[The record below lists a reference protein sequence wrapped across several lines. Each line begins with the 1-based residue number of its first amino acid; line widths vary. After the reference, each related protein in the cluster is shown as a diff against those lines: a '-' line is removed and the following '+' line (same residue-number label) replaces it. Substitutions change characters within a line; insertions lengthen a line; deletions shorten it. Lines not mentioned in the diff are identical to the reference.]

1 MFFCMCD
8 HVNVW
13 QFFHFHPDYH
23 VSDCVSLRGS
33 ALCSAPLTV
42 MPACSNPTDPESLA
56 LFQFAC
62 SHILSGCTVS
72 HKSTTHYSTVAIF
85 FKRELTLKCKCFSC
99 FQFKTCF
106 FLYTA
111 PLVLHVNLSR
121 LGFYSNNEPT
131 SNNNVHKLCLPLS
144 ALTYITFLNPTKYC
158 TSLFV

>member
-42 MPACSNPTDPESLA
+42 TPACSNPTDPESLA

-99 FQFKTCF
+99 FRFKTCF
-106 FLYTA
+106 FSVYCPSSTA
-111 PLVLHVNLSR
+111 CEFVPS
-121 LGFYSNNEPT
+121 GFLLRFQTTMSINYVFPYQ
-131 SNNNVHKLCLPLS
+131 H
-144 ALTYITFLNPTKYC
+144 
-158 TSLFV
+158 